1 MEGDDI
7 DQIIRRVVTEY
18 RRQESSELR
27 TWLRHAA
34 AEGVAIAV
42 IIWVSIYFGSWI
54 YRSL

>member
-34 AEGVAIAV
+34 AEVVAIAV